1 MGRKQPIDLAPRV
14 TQFAIGVCMFLKLNR
29 LPRYLKKLIVLGVD
43 FLILWVA
50 LWASFAMRYDT
61 WWPENFV
68 KHLAVWALAPM
79 LTIPVLYALG
89 LYKAVIRYLSPHF
102 LIPILR
108 SAVIAVMMFAVV
120 AIMVHIQIPRPL
132 YIVYGVN
139 VVLLMGGTR
148 LLAKL
153 YLPDV
158 NVQDCNKRRIGLYGA
173 GKAGTQIAHALQ
185 GSPEY
190 RVMAFFDD
198 NSEIQG
204 WEILGVRVFSPDRMA
219 EIVAKNQ
226 IHEVV
231 LCIPSASRCRRR
243 ELIEKMAA
251 MGVEVK
257 ILPGI
262 PNIVSGKV
270 RVDDIRQVEIEDVL
284 GRDPVAP
291 DAELISKGITDKV
304 VMVSGAGGSIGS
316 ELCRQIV
323 DQKPAVLLL
332 LEANEYALYSVH
344 RELCRRDP
352 ELNLVPVLCSVENGN
367 RCQKIME
374 AHGVQTIFH
383 AAAYKHVPI
392 VEANICEGIRNNIF
406 GTLAFADA
414 AERAGV
420 DRFTLISTDKAVRP
434 SSAMGATKRFAE
446 LILQGKNEAGSTTLF
461 SMVRF
466 GNVLGSSGSVIPL
479 FREQIRL
486 GGPVTVTHEEM
497 TRYFMTIPE
506 AAQLVLQASA
516 MASGGDVFVLDMGEP
531 VRIMDLAVKMVRL
544 SGLTVVDP
552 RSGEGDIE
560 IRVTGV
566 RPGEKLYEELLIGDN
581 AQATEHPRISRA
593 LEESVAWKRLEGLL
607 HEFRGALEL
616 QDAEQARRILLRG
629 VRGFHPAEIATP
641 DTATP
646 ASLQAAEVLH
656 QAS

>member
-1 MGRKQPIDLAPRV
+1 
-14 TQFAIGVCMFLKLNR
+14 MFLKLNR
-29 LPRYLKKLIVLGVD
+29 LPRYLKKLIVLFVD
-43 FLILWVA
+43 FLILWLA
-50 LWASFAMRYDT
+50 LWSSFAMRYDT

-68 KHLAVWALAPM
+68 KYVEIWALAPV

-108 SAVIAVMMFAVV
+108 SAVIAVLMFALV
-120 AIMVHIQIPRPL
+120 AIMTHIQIPRPL

-148 LLAKL
+148 LLAKM

-173 GKAGTQIAHALQ
+173 GKAGTQIAHALL

-219 EIVAKNQ
+219 DIVAKYQ
-226 IHEVV
+226 LHEVV
-231 LCIPSASRCRRR
+231 LCIPSATRCRRR
-243 ELIEKMAA
+243 ELIERMAA
-251 MGVEVK
+251 MGVDVK

-284 GRDPVAP
+284 GRDPVEP
-291 DAELISKGITDKV
+291 DAALIGKSITGKV
-304 VMVSGAGGSIGS
+304 VLVSGAGGSIGS
-316 ELCRQIV
+316 ELCRQIL
-323 DQKPAVLLL
+323 DRQPETLLL
-332 LEANEYALYSVH
+332 LEANEYALYNIE
-344 RELCRRDP
+344 RELRRRDSQGRVAI
-352 ELNLVPVLCSVENGN
+352 VPVLCSVQNGK

-374 AHGVQTIFH
+374 AHGVQSIFH

-392 VEANICEGIRNNIF
+392 VEQNICEGIRNNIF
-406 GTLAFADA
+406 GTLAFAQA

-420 DRFTLISTDKAVRP
+420 ARFTLISTDKAVRP
-434 SSAMGATKRFAE
+434 TSAMGATKRFAE
-446 LILQGKNEAGSTTLF
+446 LILQGMHESGSKTVF

-479 FREQIRL
+479 FREQIRQ

-506 AAQLVLQASA
+506 AAQLVVQASA

-531 VRIMDLAVKMVRL
+531 VRIYDLAAKMIHL
-544 SGLTVVDP
+544 SGLSVIDP
-552 RSGEGDIE
+552 DTGRGDVE
-560 IRVTGV
+560 IRITGV

-581 AQATEHPRISRA
+581 ALATDHPRISRA
-593 LEESVAWKRLEGLL
+593 MEESIDWKRVDAFLK
-607 HEFRGALEL
+607 EFEPALDN
-616 QDAEQARRILLRG
+616 QDAESARRILLRG
-629 VRGFHPAEIATP
+629 VRGFRPADATHF
-641 DTATP
+641 DAATRR
-646 ASLQAAEVLH
+646 QEVVEVLD